1 MTTTTTTA
9 RDWFAEHMDHWYYCP
24 DVETVAEGRARC
36 ALDLASAE
44 LWAREN
50 GAEVVW
56 DHDPDADITD
66 TDRPVWVCVLC
77 VGEFDV
83 AVRHGIDAYPDRAGR
98 RVIEAELAA
107 ELFSRVTGTR

>member
-1 MTTTTTTA
+1 
-9 RDWFAEHMDHWYYCP
+9 
-24 DVETVAEGRARC
+24 
-36 ALDLASAE
+36 
-44 LWAREN
+44 
-50 GAEVVW
+50 
-56 DHDPDADITD
+56 
-66 TDRPVWVCVLC
+66 